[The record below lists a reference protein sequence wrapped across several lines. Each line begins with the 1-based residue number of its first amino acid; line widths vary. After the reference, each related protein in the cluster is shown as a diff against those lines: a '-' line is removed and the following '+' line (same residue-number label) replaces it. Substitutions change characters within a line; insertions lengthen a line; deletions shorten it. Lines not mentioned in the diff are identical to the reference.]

1 LKPKTKQKLQSEI
14 RIHKAVSHKNIVQF
28 YHAFENEYNV
38 YILLEVCASSNMYE
52 LIRKRKKLTVP
63 EVQYYIFQLVQA
75 LSYLHNSMVIHR
87 DVKLGNL
94 FINDKMELKLGDFGL
109 AAKLEFPGER
119 KRTVCG
125 TPNYIAPEIIENLK
139 GHSFEVDIWS
149 TGVIMYI
156 FLTGHPPFETD
167 NLEKTYKRIKAG
179 DFTIPSSMNKEAGDL
194 LKKMLV
200 VDPAKRAT
208 F

>member
-1 LKPKTKQKLQSEI
+1 MESCEQKKLYAAKIISKSILLKPKTKQKLLSEI
-14 RIHKAVSHKNIVQF
+14 RIHKSVSHKNIVQF
-28 YHAFENEYNV
+28 YHVFENEYNV
-38 YILLEVCASSNMYE
+38 FILLEVCSNQNMYE

-63 EVQYYIFQLVQA
+63 EVQYYIYQLVQA
-75 LSYLHNSMVIHR
+75 LSYLHKSLIIHR

-94 FINDKMELKLGDFGL
+94 FINDRMELKLGDFGL

-167 NLEKTYKRIKAG
+167 NL
-179 DFTIPSSMNKEAGDL
+179 
-194 LKKMLV
+194 
-200 VDPAKRAT
+200 
-208 F
+208 